1 MGYIVG
7 NSAQNSVIDITNN
20 YERIADHCSNL
31 AISVMQLYDE
41 ETYAHEYID
50 TIPRGKG
57 SAFDKTVQE
66 CLKRYE
72 LPDKAVKTHN

>member
-1 MGYIVG
+1 MD
-7 NSAQNSVIDITNN
+7 A
-20 YERIADHCSNL
+20 
-31 AISVMQLYDE
+31 AISVFRSGNAEAAKQIEPLEEAIDILQKEIDE

-50 TIPRGKG
+50 SIPRGKG

-72 LPDKAVKTHN
+72 L